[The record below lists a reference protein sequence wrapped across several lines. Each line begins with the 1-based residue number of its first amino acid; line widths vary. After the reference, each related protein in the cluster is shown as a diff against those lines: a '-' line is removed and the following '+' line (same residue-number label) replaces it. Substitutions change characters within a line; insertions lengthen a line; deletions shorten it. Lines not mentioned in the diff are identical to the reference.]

1 MLQQTKALIADQ
13 EIVRSWLG
21 KINEND
27 DAVIFETID
36 AMRTDSGYRAWIVTY
51 AKKGLTTI

>member
-1 MLQQTKALIADQ
+1 MLQQTKALIADK

-21 KINEND
+21 KINEKD
-27 DAVIFETID
+27 ESVIFETID
-36 AMRTDSGYRAWIVTY
+36 AMRTDPDYRAWIVTY